1 MEITLRKAN
10 AVQLV
15 INEALKENIPNP
27 SFTMDE
33 FANVEQ
39 AVADA
44 REDFERNLSLRSSL
58 LDALYEIRKAV
69 SAVNAKLK
77 LDDLLAD
84 LARLDKE
91 IEFTNGLSRNQ
102 VGLDAAVAQ
111 AKLDKIRNRDEK
123 SYYLDSTV
131 TSTVFTKAD
140 IADLK
145 KKVKTLKREKQK
157 LQDKLLELNVASTI
171 TLSPEAVKVLT
182 EQDIL

>member
-10 AVQLV
+10 AVQAS
-15 INEALKENIPNP
+15 INEALKDNVVNP
-27 SFTMDE
+27 VFTMDE
-33 FANVEQ
+33 FAVPAAAASTAQ
-39 AVADA
+39 Q
-44 REDFERNLSLRSSL
+44 DFQRNLELRSSL

-69 SAVNAKLK
+69 SSVNAQLK

-91 IEFTNGLSRNQ
+91 IDFNNNLSRNQ
-102 VGLDAAVAQ
+102 VGLDATVVQ

-123 SYYLDSTV
+123 SYYLDSSV
-131 TSTVFTKAD
+131 TSTVFTKED
-140 IADLK
+140 ISNLK

-171 TLSPEAVKVLT
+171 TLSAEAVQVLT